1 MRVVTATSVP
11 PKAPQDYGAA
21 GVTMR
26 EIFTAAMGAPTFS
39 MRHFEVASGGQTLH
53 HFHPWEHEVY
63 ILDGVGEL
71 LGEDG
76 AHPFAAGDCCYTAPN
91 ELHQF
96 RNTGALPL
104 RFLCIIPNLPSAA
117 AMEAPVRA
125 VDSATEGATSC
136 DVSDW
141 RMAEAAASARA

>member
-1 MRVVTATSVP
+1 MRVVTATSV
-11 PKAPQDYGAA
+11 APRAPEAYGAA
-21 GVTMR
+21 GVIMR
-26 EIFTAAMGAPTFS
+26 EIFTAATGAPTFA
-39 MRHFEVASGGQTLH
+39 MRHFEVAPGGQTLH

-63 ILDGVGEL
+63 ILDGAGEVI
-71 LGEDG
+71 GEDG

-104 RFLCIIPNLPSAA
+104 RFLCIIPNSPSAA
-117 AMEAPVRA
+117 AMETPVRA
-125 VDSATEGATSC
+125 VDSTTEGATSC

-141 RMAEAAASARA
+141 RMTEAAQPAHA